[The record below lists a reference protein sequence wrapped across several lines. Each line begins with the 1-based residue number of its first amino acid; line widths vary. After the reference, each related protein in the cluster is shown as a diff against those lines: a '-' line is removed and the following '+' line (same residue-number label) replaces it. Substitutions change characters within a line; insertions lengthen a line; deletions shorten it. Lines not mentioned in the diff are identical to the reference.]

1 MENQENNLLKRI
13 SELEKSLESLEERS
27 GLLNE
32 EIKNVKGAITA
43 LKSDAGIDAVTEK
56 EVEVTAFNEERP
68 EAVTLN
74 QAVPETVSVQQTVPQ
89 AVAAQPFG
97 QQAANPRE
105 IKRRQQAAER
115 MAAKEARRKA
125 RAEKRGNVSLEQ
137 FIGRNA
143 MGIGA
148 SVLVFIAMIMF
159 ATLLMPYM
167 GQELKCAAMYIFS
180 FILIGLGEWVYRKQK
195 NGYAILSACG
205 AGVLYISI
213 VATHVYFRFIDMIP
227 LYALLLLWMA
237 YVSYLGRKRSFVFVI
252 VGQIGIFMAILMSAY
267 GIDTP
272 LYLYLR
278 FAFLLVSEGLYF
290 VLFFK
295 SEYKYNLANTIG
307 LMCSLLAFDGLV
319 HSKYLNYHYS
329 ANKPGVAVVLITLLI
344 VTIAACRLISI
355 SDNKNNAVTS
365 AVVSL
370 VNGLPVLLVCY
381 WLKDSMHNL
390 GYLLSMADVPLLA
403 DSAWCYLPLTVYL
416 AALLAFTAC
425 RANKGG
431 FNLEVPEYIIYGG
444 VMLSILLLPERVAPV
459 FAAAVLLVLVV
470 YNFSADKKKLYMVS
484 QSAVC
489 FGIYLFMTSRVDSIY
504 LPLFMFVLAVA
515 QMVYSRTQ
523 NPRRVFLSYEI
534 LSYFTTLAFMFVLAS
549 IAMDKLNT
557 DDRFI
562 EFCVQT
568 LLMIALQLTVKKTDW
583 MFNNGNKLGVY
594 HFANLFFMAI
604 TGWGISFAEG
614 VPKLLL
620 AVALAAVLFSLNLR
634 SLIKINENFGAYIA
648 AKYNVLIGILMFHL
662 NVPSY
667 VYSIVYLIIAIACVI
682 TGFKLSNKSVRLYG
696 LILSMISIVKL
707 IMIDISY
714 TNTLMRAVSF
724 LVCGLLCFGISL
736 IYNHID
742 KQQKLKAARLMP
754 DYYEEPAEPEKAEDY
769 EEPAEYEKTEECEE
783 PAEYENADYSEIE

>member
-1 MENQENNLLKRI
+1 MENKENNLLKRI

-27 GLLNE
+27 GLLND

-43 LKSDAGIDAVTEK
+43 LKSDAGI
-56 EVEVTAFNEERP
+56 EVKKAAAPEYIEVSSEI
-68 EAVTLN
+68 
-74 QAVPETVSVQQTVPQ
+74 
-89 AVAAQPFG
+89 VAAQ
-97 QQAANPRE
+97 QAAPKSSVAEPPKVQENPRVL
-105 IKRRQQAAER
+105 KRQQKVAER
-115 MAAKEARRKA
+115 MAAREARRNA
-125 RAEKRGNVSLEQ
+125 AAERREGVSLEQ

-148 SVLVFIAMIMF
+148 SILVFIAMIMF
-159 ATLLMPYM
+159 ATLLMPYL
-167 GQELKCAAMYIFS
+167 GRELKCAAMYIFS
-180 FILIGLGEWVYRKQK
+180 FILIGLGEWVYRKQR
-195 NGYAILSACG
+195 NGYTILTACG
-205 AGVLYISI
+205 VGVLYISI
-213 VATHVYFRFIDMIP
+213 VATHIYFRFIDMIP

-237 YVSYLGRKRSFVFVI
+237 CVSYLGRKRSFVFVI

-278 FAFLLVSEGLYF
+278 FAFLLISEGLYF
-290 VLFFK
+290 AVFFK

-307 LMCSLLAFDGLV
+307 LMCATLAFEGLV
-319 HSKYLNYHYS
+319 HSKYLNYQYS
-329 ANKPGVAVVLITLLI
+329 ANKPGVAVVLTTLII

-355 SDNKNNAVTS
+355 SDNKKNAITS

-416 AALLAFTAC
+416 AALLSFTAR

-534 LSYFTTLAFMFVLAS
+534 LSYFTTIAFMFVLAS

-583 MFNNGNKLGVY
+583 MFNNGNKLRVY
-594 HFANLFFMAI
+594 HFTNLVFMAI

-648 AKYNVLIGILMFHL
+648 AKYSVLLGILMFHL
-662 NVPSY
+662 YVPSFG
-667 VYSIVYLIIAIACVI
+667 YSIVYLLIAIACVV
-682 TGFKLSNKSVRLYG
+682 TGFKVSNKSVRLYG

-714 TNTLMRAVSF
+714 TNTLTRAISF

-742 KQQKLKAARLMP
+742 KQQKLKAAQMMSDYMP
-754 DYYEEPAEPEKAEDY
+754 DYYEETEV
-769 EEPAEYEKTEECEE
+769 PAEYEKPANYEQQVTSEKSDEQEE
-783 PAEYENADYSEIE
+783 PVVNDGSEYADNE